1 MEGRVKTQQEHPCP
15 VSANEKMGG
24 LSQQSGP
31 PAWPGL
37 EPFQVSVTVRK
48 SSSSTVGSWR
58 LEQHR
63 PREQH
68 GLLGICLRRLGAKS
82 LCSLRKAEGKAP
94 ASPSG
99 LEAPSLCSCVTCLLW
114 YQAAG
119 SLKVGELRASAEW
132 WSFPALICV
141 GL

>member
-1 MEGRVKTQQEHPCP
+1 MEGRVKTVQEHPCP
-15 VSANEKMGG
+15 GSASEKVGG

-37 EPFQVSVTVRK
+37 GPFQVSVTARK
-48 SSSSTVGSWR
+48 SSASTVGSWR
-58 LEQHR
+58 LGQHW

-82 LCSLRKAEGKAP
+82 LCSLRKAEGKAQ

-99 LEAPSLCSCVTCLLW
+99 LEAPHLCSCVTCVLW
-114 YQAAG
+114 DQAAG
-119 SLKVGELRASAEW
+119 SLKVGELQVSAK
-132 WSFPALICV
+132 
-141 GL
+141 